1 MSMVIKGEVNGPVL
15 GFPPPKKN
23 RAMMTPDLALALL
36 INRTSAY
43 YETNPPT
50 YMTYV
55 EHTHVNAPTLGRTQD
70 IDRSIA
76 VRVADNFAVMRDLPN
91 GSERTG
97 QAFPVVAYFDPL
109 AVFQFSYFANLK
121 RVDITL
127 QRGAP
132 LRLGIPAP
140 DPSVSVVVP
149 YNSFWAARYAA
160 DSTASALHVTIEPT
174 PRVTQGFYPSEV
186 VEDPSS
192 HLPSRIEMRV
202 VGGDEVISL
211 DYAVMK
217 GHWVVVHGRFS
228 ATQHAAF
235 LTFKVIADV
244 TFSDIAFPS
253 DPPDSRLAG
262 TPLPTAAPTP

>member
-1 MSMVIKGEVNGPVL
+1 
-15 GFPPPKKN
+15 
-23 RAMMTPDLALALL
+23 MMTTADLAFALL

-43 YETNPPT
+43 YAANPPA

-76 VRVADNFAVMRDLPN
+76 VRVADNYAVMKDLPN

-97 QAFPVVAYFDPL
+97 QAFPIVAYFDPL
-109 AVFQFSYFANLK
+109 SAFTFSYFANLK

-132 LRLGIPAP
+132 LTLAIPAP
-140 DPSVSVVVP
+140 DPSVDVLVP
-149 YNSFWAARYAA
+149 YNSYWAARYAP
-160 DSTASALHVTIEPT
+160 DSTDAALHLLIEPT
-174 PRVTQGFYPSEV
+174 PRVRAGFYPSEV
-186 VEDPSS
+186 SEDPQS

-202 VGGDEVISL
+202 AGGNDEIIQL
-211 DYAVMK
+211 DYAVMD
-217 GHWVVVHGRFS
+217 GHWIITHGRFS

-253 DPPDSRLAG
+253 EPPDPRLAG
-262 TPLPTAAPTP
+262 TPIPAASPQ